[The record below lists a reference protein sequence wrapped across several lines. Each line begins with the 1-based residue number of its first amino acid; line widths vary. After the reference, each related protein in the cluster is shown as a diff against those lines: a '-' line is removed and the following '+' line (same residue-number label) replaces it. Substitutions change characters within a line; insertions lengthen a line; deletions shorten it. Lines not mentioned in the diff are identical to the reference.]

1 MGRRLG
7 DYTKDNTKCMVPVN
21 GVKLIDRLL
30 GQLAK
35 QQLSRVIIVV
45 GYKGKELREYIGKS
59 WGQVF
64 DVNSFNQA
72 TCPHD
77 SLHIEFA
84 ENPVYDKTNNIYSL
98 AIVKDKLQEDDTLLI
113 ESDLIF
119 SEPMIPMI
127 VDNPYPNLALV
138 AKYETWMDGTMVRLD
153 DEQNIVNFIS
163 KDAFDY
169 NDVDSYYKTVNI
181 YKLSRQF
188 SQQKYVPFLDAY
200 TKAVGNN
207 EYYENVL
214 RIISLLNSHD
224 MKALPIG
231 GEKWYEIDDKQ
242 DLDIAEALFAD
253 EKDVLR
259 KYYGRYGGFWRFP
272 QMLDFCYLV
281 NPYFPSRRMKDELRA
296 NFDTLL
302 TEYPSGMKVNT
313 LIASKCFGV
322 SEEYIVPGNGAA
334 ELIKI
339 LMELTAK
346 SQQPTARTGF
356 IRPTFEEYPNR
367 YDKDQQV
374 TFVPQNEDYRYTADD
389 LMAFF
394 GDKDIRQL
402 MVINPDNPSGN
413 FIPKKDVLRL
423 AQWCEERNIRLVV
436 DESFVDFSRDYATNS
451 LLSDETLEQYPHMA
465 VMKSISKSYGVPGLR
480 LGILC
485 SADKGLISR
494 IKKEVSIWNL
504 NSFAE
509 FFMQIY
515 NKHEK
520 DYQRA
525 CAKFVAER
533 DSFEKQLR
541 EVPFLRVMPT
551 EANYFLCEVLPPFKA
566 SEIVIRMLKQH
577 NILTRDCSLKPG
589 LDPSKQYMRIAV
601 RNHEDNTRLA
611 EGLKGMISDK

>member
-7 DYTKDNTKCMVPVN
+7 DYTKNNTKCMVPVN
-21 GVKLIDRLL
+21 GVRLIDRLL

-35 QQLSRVIIVV
+35 QHLNRVIIVV
-45 GYKGKELREYIGKS
+45 GFKGKELREHVEELRITNYELQPRESELK
-59 WGQVF
+59 
-64 DVNSFNQA
+64 
-72 TCPHD
+72 
-77 SLHIEFA
+77 IEFA

-119 SEPMIPMI
+119 SDNMIPMI
-127 VDNPYPNLALV
+127 VNAPYPNLALV

-153 DEQNIVNFIS
+153 DDQNIVNFIS

-181 YKLSRQF
+181 YKLSKEF

-200 TKAVGNN
+200 TKAVG
-207 EYYENVL
+207 
-214 RIISLLNSHD
+214 IISLLNNHD

-231 GEKWYEIDDKQ
+231 QEKWYEIDDKQ

-281 NPYFPSRRMKDELRA
+281 NPYFPSRRLKDELRA

-322 SEEYIVPGNGAA
+322 SEQYVVPGNGAS
-334 ELIKI
+334 ELIKV
-339 LMELTAK
+339 LMEDLA
-346 SQQPTARTGF
+346 PTLSKGEGATTGF
-356 IRPTFEEYPNR
+356 VRPTFEEYPNR
-367 YDKDQQV
+367 YDKDLQV

-394 GDKDIRQL
+394 GDKDISQL

-413 FIPKKDVLRL
+413 FIPKADILRL
-423 AQWCEERNIRLVV
+423 AQWCDERSIRLLV
-436 DESFVDFSRDYATNS
+436 DESFVDFSEDYAYNS
-451 LLSDETLEQYPHMA
+451 LLSDEILEQYPRMA

-480 LGILC
+480 LGILA
-485 SADKGLISR
+485 SADKDLVAR
-494 IKKEVSIWNL
+494 IKKKVSIWNL

-533 DSFEKQLR
+533 DDFEQQLR
-541 EVPFLRVMPT
+541 TIPFFRVMPSQ
-551 EANYFLCEVLPPFKA
+551 ANYFLCEVLPPYTA
-566 SEIVIRMLKQH
+566 SEIVIHMLKQH
-577 NILTRDCSLKPG
+577 NILTRDCSGKPG
-589 LDPSKQYMRIAV
+589 LDPNKQYMRIAV
-601 RNHEDNTRLA
+601 RNHEDNTRLVEA
-611 EGLKGMISDK
+611 LRDFKK

>member
-7 DYTKDNTKCMVPVN
+7 DYTKNNTKCMVPVN
-21 GVKLIDRLL
+21 GVRLIDRLL

-35 QQLSRVIIVV
+35 QHLNRVIIVV
-45 GYKGKELREYIGKS
+45 GFKGKELREHVEELRITNYELQPRESELK
-59 WGQVF
+59 
-64 DVNSFNQA
+64 
-72 TCPHD
+72 
-77 SLHIEFA
+77 IEFA

-119 SEPMIPMI
+119 SDNMIPMI
-127 VDNPYPNLALV
+127 VNAPYPNLALV

-153 DEQNIVNFIS
+153 DDQNIVNFIS

-181 YKLSRQF
+181 YKLSKEF

-214 RIISLLNSHD
+214 RIISLLNNHD

-231 GEKWYEIDDKQ
+231 QEKWYEIDDKQ

-281 NPYFPSRRMKDELRA
+281 NPYFPSRRLKDELRA

-322 SEEYIVPGNGAA
+322 SEQYVVPGNGAS
-334 ELIKI
+334 ELIKV
-339 LMELTAK
+339 LMEDLA
-346 SQQPTARTGF
+346 PTLSKGEGATTGF
-356 IRPTFEEYPNR
+356 VRPTFEEYPNR
-367 YDKDQQV
+367 YDKDLQV

-394 GDKDIRQL
+394 GDKDISQL

-413 FIPKKDVLRL
+413 FIPKADILRL
-423 AQWCEERNIRLVV
+423 AQWCDERSIRLLV
-436 DESFVDFSRDYATNS
+436 DESFVDFSEDYAYNS
-451 LLSDETLEQYPHMA
+451 LLSDEILEQYPRMA

-480 LGILC
+480 LGILA
-485 SADKGLISR
+485 SADKDLVAR
-494 IKKEVSIWNL
+494 IKKKVSIWNL

-533 DSFEKQLR
+533 DDFEQQLR
-541 EVPFLRVMPT
+541 TIPFFRVMPSQ
-551 EANYFLCEVLPPFKA
+551 ANYFLCEVLPPYTA
-566 SEIVIRMLKQH
+566 SEIVIHMLKQH
-577 NILTRDCSLKPG
+577 NILTRDCSGKPG
-589 LDPSKQYMRIAV
+589 LDPNKQYMRIAV
-601 RNHEDNTRLA
+601 RNHEDNTRLVEA
-611 EGLKGMISDK
+611 LRDFKK

>member
-7 DYTKDNTKCMVPVN
+7 DYTKNNTKCMVPVN
-21 GVKLIDRLL
+21 GVRLIDRLL

-35 QQLSRVIIVV
+35 QHLNRVIIVV
-45 GYKGKELREYIGKS
+45 GFKGKELREHVEELRITNYELQPRESELK
-59 WGQVF
+59 
-64 DVNSFNQA
+64 
-72 TCPHD
+72 
-77 SLHIEFA
+77 IEFA

-119 SEPMIPMI
+119 SDNMIPMI
-127 VDNPYPNLALV
+127 VNAPYPNLALV

-153 DEQNIVNFIS
+153 DDQNIVNFIS

-181 YKLSRQF
+181 YKLSKEF

-214 RIISLLNSHD
+214 RIISLLNNHD

-231 GEKWYEIDDKQ
+231 QEKWYEIDDKQ

-281 NPYFPSRRMKDELRA
+281 NPYFPSRRLKDELRA

-322 SEEYIVPGNGAA
+322 SEQHVVPGNGAA
-334 ELIKI
+334 ELIKV
-339 LMELTAK
+339 LMEE
-346 SQQPTARTGF
+346 SQGKIGF
-356 IRPTFEEYPNR
+356 TRPTFEEYPNR
-367 YDKDQQV
+367 YDKDCQV

-394 GDKDIRQL
+394 GDKDISQL

-413 FIPKKDVLRL
+413 FIPKADILRL
-423 AQWCEERNIRLVV
+423 AQWCDERSIRLLV
-436 DESFVDFSRDYATNS
+436 DESFVDFSEDYAYNS
-451 LLSDETLEQYPHMA
+451 LLSDEILEQYPRMA

-480 LGILC
+480 LGILA
-485 SADKGLISR
+485 SADKDLIAR
-494 IKKEVSIWNL
+494 IKKKVSIWNL

-533 DSFEKQLR
+533 DDFEQQLR
-541 EVPFLRVMPT
+541 TIPFFRVMPSQ
-551 EANYFLCEVLPPFKA
+551 ANYFLCEVLPPYTA
-566 SEIVIRMLKQH
+566 SEIVIHMLKQH
-577 NILTRDCSLKPG
+577 NILTRDCSGKPG
-589 LDPSKQYMRIAV
+589 LDPNKQYMRIAV
-601 RNHEDNTRLA
+601 RNHEDNTRLVEA
-611 EGLKGMISDK
+611 LRDFKK